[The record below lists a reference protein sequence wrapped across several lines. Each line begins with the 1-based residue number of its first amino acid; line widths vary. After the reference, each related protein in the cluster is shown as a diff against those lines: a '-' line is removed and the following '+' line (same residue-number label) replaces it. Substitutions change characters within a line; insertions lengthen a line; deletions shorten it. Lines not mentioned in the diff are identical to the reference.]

1 MSKEINRRK
10 VTPVGNSWVICKS
23 KSHPGHVYYFN
34 SLTGQAAWNLSDA
47 EIEKAKQTTTR
58 LEQLPGAELAC
69 PEPKDKPPS
78 SSSNAEPTQPA
89 LKKRIPPFTNSQ
101 MNIMPEQS
109 SSLLANLNIPL
120 NQMTS
125 ILQGTQLTN
134 NSSLG
139 PFCNMNLLNN
149 PTPTINLNNGTP
161 MFNPKVWAV
170 PQAQQIFLPT
180 PIAPIVNQG
189 PNSLNG
195 MYNNLV
201 ESTGLILDNLNNA
214 SSSSNYIGSHAFNAR
229 DLKYRKGFQQPIN
242 KKPGF
247 THKKDLR
254 QMLSFKN
261 KFQRKPGG
269 PGAHINSNKFGNHSN
284 DFQNRIANKDNKC
297 MDSQTLED
305 SSKIDV
311 TPLKNLA
318 PVDCISDDWFIVMDL
333 EVLLNEFKFLNTI
346 TDSDEKC
353 HLMVPKRVIEELKTY
368 VTCTENIQARRIL
381 RFLSQQIE
389 IGYAFMAE
397 NPHGAEKLSMTEV
410 IDATCT
416 ELLKK
421 KYHFV
426 LLTNDNELMT
436 RTSLACN
443 IHMFTISEVHNLLG
457 IQQKKQPVLTT
468 NVPKTVV
475 PKPKLSVNELLN
487 KIKITVP
494 NNFPSN
500 QDTSP
505 DIDTQYVDTIE
516 EDVKTKPR
524 QDDITE
530 EPVLTKQTVDTGIQ
544 TDFEDITSNSS
555 VSKENEELN
564 RVSNKIDIRKEVVI
578 RPPETSVVVNV
589 SDKKRAIKLK
599 RSASNQPPVNS
610 YEKRQCKWRRRHT
623 TPQPNKQIPPHNN
636 ENIND
641 KELEANTLSNDNLK
655 EHEEP
660 TNDDPASESTDNRVI
675 NDSVESR
682 ESSITAYPRNSVSQE
697 NVTIDETSTSGI
709 ISNTESSVDELNL
722 TTSSNQA
729 LHSKTNDNSMY
740 GVESTTME
748 QYLKVKCDEWI
759 SRFVQIMEEV
769 LSQVLH
775 QDPPFSNSKMPP
787 PWTLHEAAVCISIK
801 FSDYKVIKEAA
812 NKLSTMIFRVSDVK
826 GNISLN
832 LTAYQY
838 MQMYSYGMQL
848 LGALMEAVSNIEDIK
863 IAVESLNTLL
873 HDIKNPCIDH
883 SANDSFNDNAHE
895 MSSNNDAMSHSE
907 LPDNKDGGSEYDHE
921 MIDDNDNIAEINNK
935 SPVKRTLVQDES
947 PKQVKFIR
955 NININPSL
963 FKHLNFPKSNVAKNS
978 LTDKS
983 NLQSEEKTNNS
994 RVEEINTVETATE
1007 TMEKENNAPTSQP
1020 SIVRKF
1026 TAFPE
1031 LEKKLQIS
1039 NNLYENHDEELDY
1052 DEDEEYLTEEY
1063 CSEEET
1069 NGELH
1074 SDPNSKTFEGVVSN
1088 MEETDSHVE
1097 RDILQRIDDISSF
1110 NENNEKFKYAMYMF
1124 IQEIKDALSQVQILC
1139 MLDNETN
1146 NSRRSMSQLLVQ
1158 AEVNL
1163 SEVDTE
1169 LLSKYRSSLSK
1180 CKECAD
1186 GCLKSAQ
1193 DIVSRLKCI

>member
-78 SSSNAEPTQPA
+78 SMSNVEPTQPA

-101 MNIMPEQS
+101 MNTMPEQS

-269 PGAHINSNKFGNHSN
+269 PGAHLNSSKFGNHSN

-297 MDSQTLED
+297 MDSQTLEE

-346 TDSDEKC
+346 TDS
-353 HLMVPKRVIEELKTY
+353 
-368 VTCTENIQARRIL
+368 
-381 RFLSQQIE
+381 
-389 IGYAFMAE
+389 AE

-475 PKPKLSVNELLN
+475 PKQKLSVNELLN

-530 EPVLTKQTVDTGIQ
+530 EPVLSKQTVDTGIQ

-578 RPPETSVVVNV
+578 RPPETLVVVNV

-660 TNDDPASESTDNRVI
+660 SNDDPVSESTDNRVI

-682 ESSITAYPRNSVSQE
+682 ESSIIAYPRNSVSQE

-787 PWTLHEAAVCISIK
+787 PWTLHEAAV
-801 FSDYKVIKEAA
+801 Y
-812 NKLSTMIFRVSDVK
+812 
-826 GNISLN
+826 
-832 LTAYQY
+832 
-838 MQMYSYGMQL
+838 
-848 LGALMEAVSNIEDIK
+848 
-863 IAVESLNTLL
+863 
-873 HDIKNPCIDH
+873 
-883 SANDSFNDNAHE
+883 
-895 MSSNNDAMSHSE
+895 
-907 LPDNKDGGSEYDHE
+907 NKDGGSEHDHE

-994 RVEEINTVETATE
+994 RVEEINTVETANE

-1074 SDPNSKTFEGVVSN
+1074 SDPNSKTFEDVVSN

-1124 IQEIKDALSQVQILC
+1124 IQEIKDALSQVQILWC
-1139 MLDNETN
+1139 
-1146 NSRRSMSQLLVQ
+1146 V
-1158 AEVNL
+1158 
-1163 SEVDTE
+1163 
-1169 LLSKYRSSLSK
+1169 
-1180 CKECAD
+1180 
-1186 GCLKSAQ
+1186 
-1193 DIVSRLKCI
+1193 